1 MGASVL
7 SRSTY
12 THDFLKLCLIA
23 GLAGCSSTSST
34 PNAGGTPVSFG
45 SGGGSGGSS
54 SGGGESSSSG
64 ASSGSSGGGTSSGG
78 SGSGGGSTSPGAA
91 DASTTLVPI
100 TVLNDGGA
108 DASVGVNCVSADF
121 GKACSSFTTPTGT
134 TLQLGPYGAVAD
146 VNVGKGFENTVP
158 SSDTG
163 TQPSATCQDFANLFM
178 ESAALTNELL
188 TTTMNG
194 VTVDFSL
201 YTVYRPAVWPSGPV
215 PVLTWGN
222 GTCAQPEGYGALL
235 RYVASYGY
243 FVVAANMRQVGTNN
257 TTGTGSAQPMLRA
270 LDYAA
275 SANMD
280 STSPYYQKLD
290 MTKVGAFGHSQGGAA
305 TVTAASDSRVKDIII
320 FNAADTGPKPYLAIS
335 GDMDITGFSA
345 AGMQMAI
352 TAAGVTVPAAYLFY
366 HNPMGASADALKG
379 HLVLMLTPERV
390 TGPTVAWWNMMF
402 LNDATSKAQ
411 FLPASTC
418 GLCTDST
425 DYAYGANS
433 YLK

>member
-1 MGASVL
+1 MGASGL
-7 SRSTY
+7 SQSTP
-12 THDFLKLCLIA
+12 TLDLLKLCLVA
-23 GLAGCSSTSST
+23 GLAGCGNSSSAPTTGGS
-34 PNAGGTPVSFG
+34 PINAT
-45 SGGGSGGSS
+45 GGGSGGSS
-54 SGGGESSSSG
+54 SGGSESSSGSG
-64 ASSGSSGGGTSSGG
+64 SSGTGSSSGSSGVPTGSSGG
-78 SGSGGGSTSPGAA
+78 AVSPSGADGGSTTMPM
-91 DASTTLVPI
+91 TFLV
-100 TVLNDGGA
+100 DGGA
-108 DASVGVNCVSADF
+108 DASVGGACKSADITP
-121 GKACSSFTTPTGT
+121 CSTFTTPTGT
-134 TLQLGPYGAVAD
+134 TIQLGPYGAQMD

-158 SSDTG
+158 SSDQG

-178 ESAALTNELL
+178 ENAGLTTELL

-194 VTVDFSL
+194 ITVDFSL
-201 YTVYRPAVWPSGPV
+201 YSVYRPAVWPSGPI

-235 RYVASYGY
+235 RYIASYGY
-243 FVVAANMRQVGTNN
+243 FVVAANERQVGTNN

-275 SANMD
+275 AANMD

-290 MTKVGAFGHSQGGAA
+290 MTRVGAMGHSQGGAA

-345 AGMQMAI
+345 MGMSQAI
-352 TAAGVTVPAAYLFY
+352 NAATVTVPAAYLYY
-366 HNPMGASADALKG
+366 HNPSGTSADALKG

-390 TGPTVAWWNMMF
+390 TGPSVAWWDMMF
-402 LNDATSKAQ
+402 NNSATAKAQ
-411 FLPASTC
+411 FTPAGTC

>member
-1 MGASVL
+1 MGAYGL
-7 SRSTY
+7 SRSTSIP
-12 THDFLKLCLIA
+12 HHVKLGLAIA
-23 GLAGCSSTSST
+23 LAGCGNGTST
-34 PNAGGTPVSFG
+34 PSTGGSGSG
-45 SGGGSGGSS
+45 SGGSSLSGSSGGNETSGSSSGAAGGGGEIGSS
-54 SGGGESSSSG
+54 SGGGT
-64 ASSGSSGGGTSSGG
+64 GSSGGSVSPSDAGT
-78 SGSGGGSTSPGAA
+78 
-91 DASTTLVPI
+91 TTMPMTFPVE
-100 TVLNDGGA
+100 GGA
-108 DASVGVNCVSADF
+108 DASVGGNCKSADIVP
-121 GKACSSFTTPTGT
+121 CSSFTTPTGT
-134 TLQLGPYGAVAD
+134 TIELGPYGAQMD

-158 SSDTG
+158 SSDQG

-178 ESAALTNELL
+178 ENAALTTELL

-194 VTVDFSL
+194 ITVDFSL
-201 YTVYRPAVWPSGPV
+201 YSVYRPAVWPSGPV

-243 FVVAANMRQVGTNN
+243 FVVAANERQVGTND

-275 SANMD
+275 AANMD

-290 MTKVGAFGHSQGGAA
+290 MTRVGAFGHSQGGAA
-305 TVTAASDSRVKDIII
+305 TQTAASDSRVKDIII
-320 FNAADTGPKPYLAIS
+320 FNAVDSATKPFLTVS

-345 AGMQMAI
+345 AGMSTAI
-352 TAAGVTVPAAYLFY
+352 NAATVTVPAAYLYY
-366 HNPMGASADALKG
+366 HNPTGTSADSLKG

-390 TGPTVAWWNMMF
+390 TGPTVAWWEMMF
-402 LNDATSKAQ
+402 RNSASSKAQ
-411 FLPASTC
+411 FLPSGTC

-433 YLK
+433 LLK